1 MNKPRLQKLYDEEI
15 RPQLMKALEF
25 KNIMQ
30 VPKIKKIVLNVG
42 VREAVEDSKALQ
54 HVIDGITKISGQK
67 PVRTLAKKSIAGF
80 KIREGMPLGVKV
92 TLRKEKMYDFFDKLI
107 NLALPTVRD
116 FQGLNPKMDGRG
128 NYNIG
133 IKEWIIFPEIEF
145 GAYDK
150 VYGLNITIHTD
161 ANDDKSALELLKKF
175 NMPFRQEVTKK

>member
-1 MNKPRLQKLYDEEI
+1 MNKPRLQKLYDDEI
-15 RPQLMKALEF
+15 RPQLMKSLGL

-30 VPKIKKIVLNVG
+30 VPKLKKIVLNVG
-42 VREAVEDSKALQ
+42 VKEAVDDSKALQ
-54 HVIDGITKISGQK
+54 AVIDGISKIAGQK
-67 PVRTLAKKSIAGF
+67 PVKTLAKKSIAGF

-92 TLRKEKMYDFFDKLI
+92 TLRKDRMYDFFDKFI

-116 FQGLNPKMDGRG
+116 FQGLNPRLDGRG

-161 ANDDKSALELLKKF
+161 ANSDDQALELLKKF
-175 NMPFRQEVTKK
+175 KMPFSKK